1 VSGPPP
7 PAPPPALPVIELW
20 QEPNR
25 RWRWRYLE
33 PSGDSRPL
41 AFHSNKEYDSRQAAL
56 ASATT
61 AYPGVTVLA
70 PPADDGPGRGRG
82 RARRWLL
89 VAAVAVLVV
98 LVLRPRRRPRRV
110 EREATQG

>member
-1 VSGPPP
+1 VSEQRP
-7 PAPPPALPVIELW
+7 PAPQPTRPVLELW

-41 AFHSNKEYDSRQAAL
+41 AFSSNKDYDSRQAAL

-70 PPADDGPGRGRG
+70 PPDGDGRHRG
-82 RARRWLL
+82 RARRRLL
-89 VAAVAVLVV
+89 LLARAVVV
-98 LVLRPRRRPRRV
+98 VWVLRPRRRRPRR
-110 EREATQG
+110 APDGT